1 MVLNMV
7 QQEVTIRQRRE
18 GRVREE
24 VSYDERGE
32 EEKRF
37 YFFHLPLTCTSE
49 PSNLTCTS
57 KLLSL

>member
-1 MVLNMV
+1 MV

-37 YFFHLPLTCTSE
+37 YFFHLPLKCTSE